1 VGVVLIVAG
10 YTGRDGPSDWGEG
23 VVLGERTISDEER
36 TRRTAQA
43 AAELQTCLDAAS
55 ADPEL
60 PGLREQERRARE
72 ELVLANTAVATSIAY
87 RYRNSGEPMEELV
100 QTACVGLVKA
110 ANGFVPGRGSD
121 FLAYAVP
128 TIAGEVKR
136 YFRDSGWAVRPP
148 RRLQELHLAISRVRP
163 DLEARLGRSPTV
175 SELAAELGVD
185 QEDVIETLASEQG
198 YRTVSLDA
206 PTPSSGGEPGGAT
219 LADGLSCQDD
229 GFQAIEDVMSVRPL
243 LDALSPRE
251 RRILALRFF
260 DELTQQQIGERVGV
274 TQMQVSRLLT
284 KSLDRLR
291 EGLAA
296 AS

>member
-1 VGVVLIVAG
+1 
-10 YTGRDGPSDWGEG
+10 
-23 VVLGERTISDEER
+23 LGERTVNDEER
-36 TRRTAQA
+36 ARRTAHA
-43 AAELQTCLDAAS
+43 TDELLSSLDAAN
-55 ADPEL
+55 ADPGL
-60 PGLREQERRARE
+60 PGPRERERRARE
-72 ELVLANTAVATSIAY
+72 ELVLANTAVATSIAH

-100 QTACVGLVKA
+100 QTAYVGLVKA
-110 ANGFVPGRGSD
+110 ANGFAPGRGSD

-136 YFRDSGWAVRPP
+136 YFRDQGWAVRPP
-148 RRLQELHLAISRVRP
+148 RRLQELHLTMSRVRP

-175 SELAAELGVD
+175 RELAAELGVD

-206 PTPSSGGEPGGAT
+206 PAPGAGPEPGGAT
-219 LADGLSCQDD
+219 LADGLSCHDE
-229 GFQAIEDVMSVRPL
+229 GYEAIEDLMSVRPL

-260 DELTQQQIGERVGV
+260 DELTQQQIGEQVGV

>member
-1 VGVVLIVAG
+1 M
-10 YTGRDGPSDWGEG
+10 
-23 VVLGERTISDEER
+23 VLGERTVNDEER
-36 TRRTAQA
+36 ARRTAHA
-43 AAELQTCLDAAS
+43 TDELLSSLDAAN
-55 ADPEL
+55 ADPGL
-60 PGLREQERRARE
+60 PGPRERERRARE
-72 ELVLANTAVATSIAY
+72 ELVLANTAVATSIAN

-100 QTACVGLVKA
+100 QTAYVGLVKA

-136 YFRDSGWAVRPP
+136 YFRDQGWAVRPP
-148 RRLQELHLAISRVRP
+148 RRLQELHLTMSRVRP

-175 SELAAELGVD
+175 RELAAELGVD

-206 PTPSSGGEPGGAT
+206 PAPGAGPEPGGAT
-219 LADGLSCQDD
+219 LADGLSCHDE
-229 GFQAIEDVMSVRPL
+229 GFEAIEDLMSVRPL

-260 DELTQQQIGERVGV
+260 DELTQQQIGEQVGV